1 MNEQDKNQI
10 IELIKAGK
18 QLPKEYIYKLFADEE
33 DVILSEPKDNYIFLD
48 TEESAVGIFCTS
60 FIQTCLDLFTGERE
74 KRRQNI
80 Y

>member
-18 QLPKEYIYKLFADEE
+18 QLPKEYIYKLFAEE

-48 TEESAVGIFCTS
+48 AEESAEGIFCTS
-60 FIQTCLDLFTGERE
+60 FIQTCLILFTGERE
-74 KRRQNI
+74 KRLQNI

>member
-1 MNEQDKNQI
+1 MNDQDKNSI

-33 DVILSEPKDNYIFLD
+33 DVFISEPKDNYIFLEA
-48 TEESAVGIFCTS
+48 EESAVGIFCTNL
-60 FIQTCLDLFTGERE
+60 FQTCLYLFTGERE
-74 KRRQNI
+74 KKLQNI